1 MKFFYNQMN
10 FFCTKMKIFRTK
22 MKFVCNK
29 IKFFVPIFPTNYHHK
44 KQTHKE
50 IGDVIAL
57 KVKQTNKAKNIF
69 NQKFKNKW

>member
-1 MKFFYNQMN
+1 
-10 FFCTKMKIFRTK
+10 

-69 NQKFKNKW
+69 NQKFKNK